1 MSANRSLG
9 YSDEGCP
16 VVNSLLVNR
25 PTRPIRRRAMLA
37 RVMSLAIGGGF
48 AMGFAAS
55 RLKASSPSVDLR
67 PKPMPR
73 LQPGIVVGQEQ
84 KFGYSDLV
92 TLVLPRLA
100 SGDVDSLPQFARRY
114 AKMFKLT
121 ILANI
126 AKKPKG
132 EGHVYLLDKIGIG
145 LAMDLN
151 GDLTIVTAD
160 TANQLGANLGMVDRG
175 VLSGNEDSLSDVV
188 QVARTDYLVIFDA
201 KANILIDDKHEERI
215 VRHFV
220 WAAPHSGKLGILIW
234 QLRDNGSASYAIDS
248 AQMQLIPSGFKED
261 RRIHVSQGN
270 FLSSKIPTPDRFA
283 LESIPQGTPVPF
295 SDRMKQAAGLK
306 FMTAQDL
313 ENLLAGTSESLS
325 MLQVPTVAKKP

>member
-1 MSANRSLG
+1 MSAKRSLG
-9 YSDEGCP
+9 YTEEGCP
-16 VVNSLLVNR
+16 VVNGLLVRR
-25 PTRPIRRRAMLA
+25 PTRPIRRRSMLA
-37 RVMSLAIGGGF
+37 RVLAIAILCGF
-48 AMGFAAS
+48 AIGPAAS
-55 RLKASSPSVDLR
+55 RLNASSPSVELN

-73 LQPGIVVGQEQ
+73 LQPGIVVGQEH

-100 SGDVDSLPQFARRY
+100 TGDVDSLPQFARRY

-121 ILANI
+121 ILANV
-126 AKKPKG
+126 AKKPTA

-145 LAMDLN
+145 FAMDLN

-188 QVARTDYLVIFDA
+188 QIARTDYLVVFDA
-201 KANILIDDKHEERI
+201 KANILVDDEHEERI

-220 WAAPHSGKLGILIW
+220 WAAPHSGKLGILVW
-234 QLRDNGSASYAIDS
+234 QLKDNGSTSYAIDS
-248 AQMQLIPSGFKED
+248 AEMQLIPSGFKED
-261 RRIHVSQGN
+261 RRIHVSKGN

-295 SDRMKQAAGLK
+295 SDRMKQSAGLK
-306 FMTAQDL
+306 SITAPDL
-313 ENLLAGTSESLS
+313 ENLLAGTSESLA
-325 MLQVPTVAKKP
+325 LIREPTVAKKP